1 MVKSV
6 LLSSLRAQ
14 VCTHNALVE
23 KLNNPVELAIQDA
36 TQRELQTAKDRIIEV
51 LEKMIPLDFSESEAQ
66 ELRDIIALREEGVKK
81 IYP

>member
-1 MVKSV
+1 MVTA
-6 LLSSLRAQ
+6 LISSLRAQ

-36 TQRELQTAKDRIIEV
+36 TQKKLQAAKDRIIEV

-66 ELRDIIALREEGVKK
+66 ELRDIIALREQGVKK
-81 IYP
+81 I